1 MTRRTSGV
9 PILDRG
15 RPEVISVGT
24 VTTSP
29 PVGQETEHAEEQ
41 CGVTTLDPTTW
52 LLLGCGALMV
62 GFAKTSFGGAGS
74 LAAVSFAA
82 AVPARESTGALLP
95 LLIAGDL
102 LALALYRRHCQW
114 GTLARLVPG
123 VVPGLLLGAW
133 FVAEA
138 DDGLMRVAI
147 GTILLVMSV
156 WQLLQ
161 RRTASGDET
170 PRLGPLAV
178 ALVGVTAGFTTM
190 TANAGGPVMTLY
202 LLASGMLMLQL
213 LGTVA
218 WFFFVVNVLKV
229 PFSAGLDLI
238 SPTSLAVDAVLVPVM
253 LVGGGLGALL
263 VRRIS
268 QLTFERGALA
278 LTAVAATL
286 LLAG

>member
-1 MTRRTSGV
+1 MRHRRAQEQDE
-9 PILDRG
+9 L
-15 RPEVISVGT
+15 
-24 VTTSP
+24 TTP
-29 PVGQETEHAEEQ
+29 D
-41 CGVTTLDPTTW
+41 TTAW

-62 GFAKTSFGGAGS
+62 GFAKTAFGGAGS
-74 LAAVSFAA
+74 LAAVCFAA
-82 AVPARESTGALLP
+82 ALPARESTGALLP

-114 GTLARLVPG
+114 STLVRLVPG

-147 GTILLVMSV
+147 GTLLLVMSV
-156 WQLLQ
+156 WQLVQ
-161 RRTASGDET
+161 RRKGGREE
-170 PRLGPLAV
+170 PPHLGPVAV

-202 LLASGMLMLQL
+202 LLAAGMVMLEL

-238 SPTSLAVDAVLVPVM
+238 SPASLAIDTALIPVM
-253 LVGGGLGALL
+253 LVGGGLGTLL

-268 QLTFERGALA
+268 QVTFERGTLG
-278 LTAVAATL
+278 LTAVAAVL
-286 LLAG
+286 LLLQ

>member
-1 MTRRTSGV
+1 MT
-9 PILDRG
+9 PLDA
-15 RPEVISVGT
+15 VG
-24 VTTSP
+24 
-29 PVGQETEHAEEQ
+29 
-41 CGVTTLDPTTW
+41 W
-52 LLLGCGALMV
+52 LLLGSGALMV
-62 GFAKTSFGGAGS
+62 GFAKTAFGGAGS
-74 LAAVSFAA
+74 LAAVCFAA
-82 AVPARESTGALLP
+82 ALPARESTGALLP
-95 LLIAGDL
+95 LLIAGDV
-102 LALALYRRHCQW
+102 LALTLYRRHCRW
-114 GTLARLVPG
+114 STLARLVPG

-133 FVAEA
+133 FVSKA

-156 WQLLQ
+156 WQLVH
-161 RRTASGDET
+161 RRTGGRDG
-170 PRLGPLAV
+170 PPHLGPAAV

-202 LLASGMLMLQL
+202 LLAAGMVMLEL

-238 SPTSLAVDAVLVPVM
+238 STASLVTDAALVPVM

-263 VRRIS
+263 VRRMS
-268 QLTFERGALA
+268 QVTFERGALG
-278 LTAVAATL
+278 LTAVAAVL

>member
-1 MTRRTSGV
+1 MTS
-9 PILDRG
+9 LDT
-15 RPEVISVGT
+15 VG
-24 VTTSP
+24 
-29 PVGQETEHAEEQ
+29 
-41 CGVTTLDPTTW
+41 W

-62 GFAKTSFGGAGS
+62 GFAKTAFGGAGS
-74 LAAVSFAA
+74 LAAVCFAA
-82 AVPARESTGALLP
+82 ALPARESTGALLP
-95 LLIAGDL
+95 LLITGDL
-102 LALALYRRHCQW
+102 LALSLYRRHCNW
-114 GTLARLVPG
+114 STLARLVPG
-123 VVPGLLLGAW
+123 VLPGMLLGVW

-156 WQLLQ
+156 WQLVQ
-161 RRTASGDET
+161 RRTGARGET
-170 PRLGPLAV
+170 PHLSPVAV
-178 ALVGVTAGFTTM
+178 AVVGVTAGFTTM

-202 LLASGMLMLQL
+202 LLASGMLMLEL

-238 SPTSLAVDAVLVPVM
+238 STASLATDAVLVPVM

-268 QLTFERGALA
+268 QVTFERGALG
-278 LTAVAATL
+278 LTAVAAL
-286 LLAG
+286 LLLVQ

>member
-1 MTRRTSGV
+1 VTS
-9 PILDRG
+9 LD
-15 RPEVISVGT
+15 IVG
-24 VTTSP
+24 
-29 PVGQETEHAEEQ
+29 
-41 CGVTTLDPTTW
+41 W

-74 LAAVSFAA
+74 LAAVCFAA
-82 AVPARESTGALLP
+82 ALPARESTGALLP

-114 GTLARLVPG
+114 PTLARLVPG
-123 VVPGLLLGAW
+123 VLPGMLLGVW
-133 FVAEA
+133 FVADA
-138 DDGLMRVAI
+138 DDQLMRLAI

-156 WQLLQ
+156 WQLVQ
-161 RRTASGDET
+161 RRTGSREE
-170 PRLGPLAV
+170 PPHLSPVAV
-178 ALVGVTAGFTTM
+178 AVVGVTAGFTTM

-202 LLASGMLMLQL
+202 LLASGMVMLEL

-238 SPTSLAVDAVLVPVM
+238 SPASLAVDAALVPVM
-253 LVGGGLGALL
+253 LLGGGLGALL

-268 QLTFERGALA
+268 QATFERGALG
-278 LTAVAATL
+278 LTAVAAL
-286 LLAG
+286 LLLTQ